1 MIIEK
6 AGKKP
11 FNPEGVTWDI
21 CVEMSFLRDFMV
33 GYIISIIIL
42 PLRG

>member
-11 FNPEGVTWDI
+11 FNPEGVTEDI
-21 CVEMSFLRDFMV
+21 CVEMSLLQ
-33 GYIISIIIL
+33 G
-42 PLRG
+42 